1 MPSIKPLTNQPRG
14 SLTGLESAVPG
25 WRRFSRRP
33 AGITVLAVVLGLAA
47 CQLLASSGYARVDTA
62 QKERP
67 EGEGRPGVRL
77 VGKPETKPEVI
88 GAYLSL
94 GYWHPLDVD
103 RTFAELSE
111 CGVNLV
117 IDYALSAPED
127 DGWSAE
133 FQHYLDSARE
143 HGIGVAFSLKDM
155 LVGARPDNAS
165 DYTQRVL
172 LVVRRLKDQP
182 GITAWYVHDEILP
195 SVSGMDGTTQYCL
208 TLEQMTSLYRRI
220 HAADPS
226 RPQLCVWNFLPDYE
240 TFKLV
245 CMPHMTYG
253 TPRWTRD
260 AESYEAGLATL
271 LQGAC
276 DWVLIDSYP
285 VGAPW
290 RETPEQPCE
299 DVVATMISR
308 AASLKRAD
316 QPLYFVFQAM
326 SWAQYVPEQAAG
338 APFPTADETLRMLDA
353 AHRGGASGAIAYS
366 WFDLTDPAPD
376 KAIPGQEQALADL
389 KSTLHGLAAQ
399 GWPETEQTG
408 AGG

>member
-1 MPSIKPLTNQPRG
+1 MRG
-14 SLTGLESAVPG
+14 WLQ
-25 WRRFSRRP
+25 FSRRP
-33 AGITVLAVVLGLAA
+33 GGITALAIVLGLAA
-47 CQLLASSGYARVDTA
+47 CQFLASGSHTKAEAA
-62 QKERP
+62 QEP
-67 EGEGRPGVRL
+67 QLAGDAHSGVRL
-77 VGKPETKPEVI
+77 LDKAAAKPEVI

-94 GYWHPLDVD
+94 GYWHPLEVD

-127 DGWSAE
+127 DGSNDDFE
-133 FQHYLDSARE
+133 HYLNAAQA
-143 HGIGVAFSLKDM
+143 HGIGVAFSLKDL
-155 LVGARPDNAS
+155 LVGATPDNAS
-165 DYTQRVL
+165 DYTERVL
-172 LVVRRLKDQP
+172 SVVRRLKDEP

-195 SVSGMDGTTQYCL
+195 SISGMDGTTQYSL
-208 TLEQMTSLYRRI
+208 TLEQMTRLYREI

-226 RPQLCVWNFLPDYE
+226 RPQLCVWNYLPNYE

-316 QPLYFVFQAM
+316 QPLCFVFQAM
-326 SWAQYVPEQAAG
+326 SWAQYLPEQAAG
-338 APFPTADETLRMLDA
+338 APFPTADETARMLDA
-353 AHRGGASGAIAYS
+353 AHRAGAGGAIAYS
-366 WFDLTDPAPD
+366 WFDLTDAAPD
-376 KAIPGQEQALADL
+376 KAIPGQGQALADL
-389 KSTLHGLAAQ
+389 KSTLQGLAGQ
-399 GWPETEQTG
+399 GWPKIVQTG
-408 AGG
+408 AADG